1 MKSKDFPPNSQRK
14 RKVERNLI
22 MDRITT
28 SLLKEFSAEH
38 TLGNLDEFKQFEHF
52 GSYLLTSRHHTD
64 SFVTEDIC
72 VGDGGDIGIDGLSII
87 VNGCIVTEPEE
98 VSDLYDTNGYLDVT
112 FIFIQT
118 ETSSSFD
125 SAKIG
130 QFGFGVVDFFSEK
143 PSLPQNEAVKQKS
156 SILNAIYSLSSKFK
170 RGNPNCHLYYMTT
183 GKWTGDTNLEV
194 RRKSVI
200 SDLEGLSILGRV
212 DFECIDADAIQKLYR
227 ESKNSISCE
236 IIFSQKTVLPDIL
249 GVEEAYIGI
258 LPAPQYLKLIQN
270 DDGEIIHSLFY
281 DNVRHWQGENPV
293 NTEIK
298 NTLME
303 DSQKVYFPLFNNG
316 VTIVAKRIK
325 ATGNKVLLE
334 DYQVVNGCQTSY
346 VLQGEKEKIND
357 DVLIP
362 IRLIATEDQDIKN
375 SIIKATN
382 RQTQVTDDQ
391 LFALTDFPKKLED
404 FFPSFPAAKKL
415 FYERRT
421 KQYNGVVGVEKV
433 RIITMTTLV
442 RSFAS
447 VFLDLPHRTTRNYK
461 ALLKSI
467 GSNIFKKDH
476 KLEPYYIAAF
486 SQYRLEYLFR
496 SGVINTELKAARYH
510 LLMCFRHLA
519 TDCQIPPYNSR
530 RMVTYCNN
538 LMDVLWNDEKYTAI
552 FLHAEEIV
560 RKVAEDN
567 LHRDNI
573 RTEPFTKKI
582 LDHLQ
587 VNLTHKQG

>member
-1 MKSKDFPPNSQRK
+1 
-14 RKVERNLI
+14 

-28 SLLKEFSAEH
+28 SLLKEFSKDH
-38 TLGNLDEFKQFEHF
+38 GLDDLEEFKQFEHF
-52 GSYLLTSRHHTD
+52 GAYLLTSRHHTD

-98 VSDLYDTNGYLDVT
+98 ISDLYDMNGYLDVT

-130 QFGFGVVDFFSEK
+130 QFGFGVVDFFSEN
-143 PSLPQNEAVKQKS
+143 PSLPQNDAVKQKS
-156 SILNAIYSLSSKFK
+156 SILNKIYSLSSTFK
-170 RGNPNCHLYYMTT
+170 RSNPNCHLYYMTT

-200 SDLEGLSILGRV
+200 GDLKGLSILGQV

-236 IIFSQKTVLPDIL
+236 IIFSERTVLPDIP
-249 GVEEAYIGI
+249 GVEQAYIGI
-258 LPAPQYLKLIQN
+258 LPAPQYIKLIQN
-270 DDGEIIHSLFY
+270 DDEEIIHSLFY

-298 NTLME
+298 NTLL
-303 DSQKVYFPLFNNG
+303 DAKQKVYFPLFNNG
-316 VTIVAKRIK
+316 VTIVAKRIM
-325 ATGNKVLLE
+325 ATGNKFLLE
-334 DYQVVNGCQTSY
+334 DYQIVNGCQTSY
-346 VLQGEKEKIND
+346 VLQDVKQEIND

-362 IRLIATEDQDIKN
+362 IRLIATEDQEIKN

-415 FYERRT
+415 FYERRSR
-421 KQYNGVVGVEKV
+421 QYNDIAGVEKV
-433 RIITMTTLV
+433 RIINMTTLV

-467 GSNIFKKDH
+467 GPDIFNKDH

-496 SGVINTELKAARYH
+496 SGVISTELKAARYH

-519 TDCQIPPYNSR
+519 TDGQIPPFNSKK
-530 RMVTYCNN
+530 MVTYCNS
-538 LMDVLWNDEKYTAI
+538 LMDILWKNSEYTAV
-552 FLHAEEIV
+552 FVHAEEIV
-560 RKVAEDN
+560 RAVAEGN

-573 RTEPFTKKI
+573 RTEPFTMKI
-582 LDHLQ
+582 LDYIRL
-587 VNLTHKQG
+587 LPETS